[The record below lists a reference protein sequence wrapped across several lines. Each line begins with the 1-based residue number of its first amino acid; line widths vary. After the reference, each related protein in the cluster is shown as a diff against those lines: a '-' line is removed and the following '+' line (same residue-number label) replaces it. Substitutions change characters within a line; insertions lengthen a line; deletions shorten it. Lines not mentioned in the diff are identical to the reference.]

1 MSQQLR
7 YSERIA
13 PSLGATLSL
22 IALIASITFAIW
34 VALGL
39 VIAVSLAL
47 MATIFAGV
55 WWVRSIHNI
64 ELGHLWLRVN
74 DAKVQTQYLGEIEIL
89 ERSEW
94 KSECGINFD
103 PMAFHAHRFWH
114 RTGLKAGLLDGRDPH
129 TAWVIA
135 TKNPVA
141 LAKALKKD

>member
-1 MSQQLR
+1 MSQELR
-7 YSERIA
+7 YSERIL

-47 MATIFAGV
+47 MATLFAGV
-55 WWVRSIHNI
+55 WWVRSIQDI

-89 ERSEW
+89 ERSKW

-114 RTGLKAGLLDGRDPH
+114 RTGLKARLLDNRDPH
-129 TAWVIA
+129 NAWVIA